1 MTLPTIQWFQFMLS
15 RVYSVVVTAAAATTS
30 SSVPCFV
37 ASRDWFFP
45 RAAALP
51 VFLRSSCTGNLSI
64 MNPAL
69 NPEPRGIVRQESAAT
84 DISSS
89 VQEEANRNLYH
100 LFIDL
105 DGVLVDFE
113 QGVLDHCQSLQRV
126 STKKDLESVP
136 PGVLFSAVGKVPNF
150 YADKVGWMPDGKT
163 LWTAL
168 IKDYRKRFSS
178 ISILSGIPISP
189 KSARHDKF
197 TWCQRELVIASSS
210 LGDQQ
215 VSITCTH
222 VDKAGPKY
230 SHGEPTF
237 SGPTNLT
244 KKRSNGSIAT
254 FFGPAPSKKSKTLE
268 TETDEPT
275 TLPSVP
281 SIPVST
287 SIPPSNP
294 ISIPVITCWSKN
306 KHMECLGSNY
316 ILIDDRAE
324 KLQGPWEA
332 AGGIFIH
339 HTSTDVTLTQL
350 RKLNILE

>member
-1 MTLPTIQWFQFMLS
+1 MGNDVAHNPMVVPARSGFMLS
-15 RVYSVVVTAAAATTS
+15 RVYSVVVTAAASTS
-30 SSVPCFV
+30 SSVPCLV
-37 ASRDWFFP
+37 ASRDWFFR

-51 VFLRSSCTGNLSI
+51 VYRRPSHTGNLSV
-64 MNPAL
+64 MTSL
-69 NPEPRGIVRQESAAT
+69 LDPEPQDIVRQESAAT

-89 VQEEANRNLYH
+89 VQEEANKSLYH

-126 STKKDLESVP
+126 STKKALESVP

-163 LWTAL
+163 LWTSL
-168 IKDYRKRFSS
+168 IKEYRKRFSS
-178 ISILSGIPISP
+178 ISILTGIPVSP

-197 TWCQRELVIASSS
+197 TWCQRELMIASPSS
-210 LGDQQ
+210 GDQQ

-244 KKRSNGSIAT
+244 KKRSNGSIAS

-268 TETDEPT
+268 TETDEPS
-275 TLPSVP
+275 LPASP
-281 SIPVST
+281 

-339 HTSTDVTLTQL
+339 HTSTDATLTQL